1 MSEKMKNKSGNS
13 FLKERAVL
21 FLLLDATFCVM
32 KNSVD
37 NIYRSVIY
45 NIYRITI
52 YLIAMY
58 PNVIYRIEMHREE
71 SVFPVLKE
79 KRRKMEDRIR
89 KIYCPMTETG
99 FYILYCLQSAQH
111 GYGIG
116 QQVKVM
122 TGNQVVISPGTMY
135 GTLSKMEGDGLIRFD
150 HEEEKRKL
158 YCMTPLGEEVLET
171 EKKRIRRLYQNSQGE
186 EYHE

>member
-1 MSEKMKNKSGNS
+1 M
-13 FLKERAVL
+13 
-21 FLLLDATFCVM
+21 
-32 KNSVD
+32 
-37 NIYRSVIY
+37 VI
-45 NIYRITI
+45 R
-52 YLIAMY
+52 
-58 PNVIYRIEMHREE
+58 
-71 SVFPVLKE
+71 
-79 KRRKMEDRIR
+79 
-89 KIYCPMTETG
+89 
-99 FYILYCLQSAQH
+99 
-111 GYGIG
+111 

>member
-1 MSEKMKNKSGNS
+1 
-13 FLKERAVL
+13 
-21 FLLLDATFCVM
+21 M

-37 NIYRSVIY
+37 NIYRGVIY

-99 FYILYCLQSAQH
+99 FYILYCLQRPQH

>member
-1 MSEKMKNKSGNS
+1 MKHSVPKNYD
-13 FLKERAVL
+13 LKQDKNAAPGRFQAFCADFFHHIDLLQIIPMLILLTIGAV
-21 FLLLDATFCVM
+21 F
-32 KNSVD
+32 
-37 NIYRSVIY
+37 I
-45 NIYRITI
+45 
-52 YLIAMY
+52 
-58 PNVIYRIEMHREE
+58 
-71 SVFPVLKE
+71 
-79 KRRKMEDRIR
+79 
-89 KIYCPMTETG
+89 
-99 FYILYCLQSAQH
+99 
-111 GYGIG
+111 YGIG